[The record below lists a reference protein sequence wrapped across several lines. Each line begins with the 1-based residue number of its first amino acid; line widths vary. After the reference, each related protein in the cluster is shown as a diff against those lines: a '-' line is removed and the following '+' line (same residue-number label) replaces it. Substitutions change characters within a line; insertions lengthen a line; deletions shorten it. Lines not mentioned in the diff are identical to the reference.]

1 MYSVLHKP
9 QLLLLITT
17 ATRPFLM
24 VWNPPRALI
33 VFHVHFNTNYAVMQL
48 CKITFFVGTG
58 GFEPPTPT
66 LSVWCSDQLSYVPWR
81 CIVLRSYPG
90 CNTHIKPSLDFIQK
104 SLEDINF
111 KVLLG
116 GQDSNLHYGHPKH

>member
-9 QLLLLITT
+9 QLLFLITT

-33 VFHVHFNTNYAVMQL
+33 VFHVHFNANYAVMQL
-48 CKITFFVGTG
+48 RKITFLSERVDSNHR
-58 GFEPPTPT
+58 PIAYQASALPTE
-66 LSVWCSDQLSYVPWR
+66 
-81 CIVLRSYPG
+81 LRSVVVYCFKELPRLQR
-90 CNTHIKPSLDFIQK
+90 TKKPILDFI
-104 SLEDINF
+104 
-111 KVLLG
+111 LLG

>member
-9 QLLLLITT
+9 QFLLLITT

-48 CKITFFVGTG
+48 CKITFFVGLSG
-58 GFEPPTPT
+58 IEPP
-66 LSVWCSDQLSYVPWR
+66 CNQLPFLLLIRERGYSPWR

-90 CNTHIKPSLDFIQK
+90 YNTHKK
-104 SLEDINF
+104 T
-111 KVLLG
+111 
-116 GQDSNLHYGHPKH
+116 

>member
-33 VFHVHFNTNYAVMQL
+33 VFHVHFNANYAVMQL
-48 CKITFFVGTG
+48 CKITNLCG
-58 GFEPPTPT
+58 
-66 LSVWCSDQLSYVPWR
+66 
-81 CIVLRSYPG
+81 IV
-90 CNTHIKPSLDFIQK
+90 
-104 SLEDINF
+104 E
-111 KVLLG
+111 
-116 GQDSNLHYGHPKH
+116 SNLNIKFHSATRLDVSLHEQYT